1 MNNFTWSLES
11 GVWKVEGD
19 NIDCIFDCIIMFSFC
34 YSIAT
39 NIVSYYMYFVLQWVG
54 SM

>member
-19 NIDCIFDCIIMFSFC
+19 NIDCIIYVFF
-34 YSIAT
+34 
-39 NIVSYYMYFVLQWVG
+39 LL
-54 SM
+54 

>member
-19 NIDCIFDCIIMFSFC
+19 NIDCIIMFSFC
-34 YSIAT
+34 YSMLLTLSAIIGT
-39 NIVSYYMYFVLQWVG
+39 LCYNG
-54 SM
+54 